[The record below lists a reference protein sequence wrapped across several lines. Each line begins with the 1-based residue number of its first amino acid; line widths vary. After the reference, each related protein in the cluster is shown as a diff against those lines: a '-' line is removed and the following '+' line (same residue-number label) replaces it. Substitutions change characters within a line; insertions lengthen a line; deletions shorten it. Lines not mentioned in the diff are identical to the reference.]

1 MGDRDKKGE
10 IPLKSQGKSV
20 KIQDLD
26 SFRLPDE
33 FRGRPGWY
41 VQLWWIVQSCLFGL
55 SPQFMYG
62 WRRGLLRCFGATI
75 GNKVLIRPTARI
87 TYPWKVCIGDYTWI
101 GDDVVLYSLDDI
113 AIGSNVVISQ
123 RSYICTASHDY
134 TKPSF
139 DITASKIQI
148 ADQAWLAT
156 DVFVAPGVNIG
167 KGTVV
172 GARSSVFE
180 ELPAMK
186 ICFGSP
192 AKPIREREDKRVV
205 D

>member
-1 MGDRDKKGE
+1 M
-10 IPLKSQGKSV
+10 KSQEKSV
-20 KIQDLD
+20 RIQDLE
-26 SFRLPDE
+26 SFRLPVV
-33 FRGRPGWY
+33 FRGKPGWY
-41 VQLWWIVQSCLFGL
+41 VQLWWIVQSILFGL

-62 WRRGLLRCFGATI
+62 WRRWLLRCFGATV
-75 GNKVLIRPTARI
+75 GKKVLIRPTARI

-101 GDDVVLYSLDDI
+101 GDDVVLYSLGEI
-113 AIGSNVVISQ
+113 TIGSNVVISQ
-123 RSYICTASHDY
+123 RSYICAASHDY

-139 DITASKIQI
+139 DIIASKVQI
-148 ADQAWLAT
+148 EEEAWLAT
-156 DVFVAPGVNIG
+156 DVFVSPGVNIG

-192 AKPIREREDKRVV
+192 AKPIREREGKRVA